1 MLSKRCI
8 EIIDYLT
15 KNNFSLS
22 LKDMAEKFQISE
34 RSIRYDI
41 ENINYYLNRANLN
54 EIEKSAKGTYLLNED
69 SERIEKFL
77 ADLTKR
83 FYVFDADERK
93 EYIEMRFLFYPDNK
107 FLDFAEELDVSIST
121 IKLDLKEIKIFL
133 LEHDLNLVFISK
145 QGVILQ
151 GSEEKIRNLQL
162 KFMNKYLYITSSNI
176 FIEKPGEKNSRGS
189 NIIFEEITSVF
200 EDIDL
205 KIIRTFVKRIEKKLN
220 AVISDEAFML
230 LRFYIGIMIVRIRD
244 GHSLE
249 KRETN
254 KKFIMETKEFSIIK
268 NEIEHLKNYFG
279 IEINESEMLLL
290 TEMFLG
296 SHSYNFNS
304 SFLKTG

>member
-22 LKDMAEKFQISE
+22 LKDMAEKFEISE

-41 ENINYYLNRANLN
+41 ENINYYLNRAGLN
-54 EIEKSAKGTYLLNED
+54 EIEKSAKGIYILDEK
-69 SERIEKFL
+69 SEKVENFL
-77 ADLTKR
+77 TELTKR

-151 GSEEKIRNLQL
+151 GSE
-162 KFMNKYLYITSSNI
+162 
-176 FIEKPGEKNSRGS
+176 
-189 NIIFEEITSVF
+189 
-200 EDIDL
+200 
-205 KIIRTFVKRIEKKLN
+205 
-220 AVISDEAFML
+220 
-230 LRFYIGIMIVRIRD
+230 
-244 GHSLE
+244 
-249 KRETN
+249 
-254 KKFIMETKEFSIIK
+254 
-268 NEIEHLKNYFG
+268 
-279 IEINESEMLLL
+279 
-290 TEMFLG
+290 
-296 SHSYNFNS
+296 
-304 SFLKTG
+304 

>member
-54 EIEKSAKGTYLLNED
+54 EIEKSTKGTYLLNED
-69 SERIEKFL
+69 SEKIENFL

-145 QGVILQ
+145 
-151 GSEEKIRNLQL
+151 
-162 KFMNKYLYITSSNI
+162 
-176 FIEKPGEKNSRGS
+176 
-189 NIIFEEITSVF
+189 
-200 EDIDL
+200 
-205 KIIRTFVKRIEKKLN
+205 
-220 AVISDEAFML
+220 
-230 LRFYIGIMIVRIRD
+230 
-244 GHSLE
+244 
-249 KRETN
+249 
-254 KKFIMETKEFSIIK
+254 
-268 NEIEHLKNYFG
+268 
-279 IEINESEMLLL
+279 
-290 TEMFLG
+290 
-296 SHSYNFNS
+296 
-304 SFLKTG
+304 